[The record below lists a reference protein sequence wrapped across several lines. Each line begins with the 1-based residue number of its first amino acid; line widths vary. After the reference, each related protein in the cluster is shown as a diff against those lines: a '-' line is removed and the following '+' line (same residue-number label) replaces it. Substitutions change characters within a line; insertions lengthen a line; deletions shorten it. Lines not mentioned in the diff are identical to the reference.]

1 MRYKLL
7 IRLADEEEE
16 LAAGDSSDFEAMLAA
31 YRCNH
36 DVRAS
41 DWRGA
46 EVYDNGQLVKRLA
59 YNGAEIK

>member
-7 IRLADEEEE
+7 IRLADTEEE
-16 LAAGDSSDFEAMLAA
+16 LAAGDPADFAAMLAA
-31 YRCNH
+31 YRRDH

-41 DWRGA
+41 DWCGA

-59 YNGAEIK
+59 YNGAEIE